1 MTITKKHVQKLLRDT
16 NNVKSS
22 NKPMKLNGGKCS
34 KKNKLY
40 DILVYYLFIFSLISL
55 VVYKFSRTFSMKK
68 IK

>member
-1 MTITKKHVQKLLRDT
+1 MTIIKKHVQMLLRDT

-40 DILVYYLFIFSLISL
+40 DKLLCYLFIFQH
-55 VVYKFSRTFSMKK
+55 
-68 IK
+68 